1 MGCFD
6 SVNFGCPRCMS
17 VIEVQ
22 SKAADCSMSEF
33 NPDAVPAKIAA
44 DIMGEHVF
52 CEKCGQRWTVV
63 SINSPQ
69 TVVMRLA

>member
-6 SVNFGCPRCMS
+6 SVNFRCPRCRQ
-17 VIEVQ
+17 ILEVQ

-33 NPDAVPAKIAA
+33 SPDAVPAKIAA
-44 DIMGEHVF
+44 DIAGEMVY
-52 CEKCGQRWTVV
+52 CDKCNESWTVV

-69 TVVMRLA
+69 VVVMRLA